1 MLIREQVRIAAV
13 DQRGVVRLTALNGAA
28 EIVYQRFPHQ
38 VFREVAPRLRT
49 VIRADACQNAQPRL
63 IAFRL

>member
-28 EIVYQRFPHQ
+28 EIVHQRFPHQ

-49 VIRADACQNAQPRL
+49 VIRADARQNTQPRL